1 VFSINRFFFL
11 SLGSVCFLIIP
22 FFWVALVFD
31 YRALENVMIQL
42 SGSYFVGYPIPELLG
57 ASSIDSTISQVFRIK
72 IFCSL
77 FLLSY
82 SLFFIGLYSVEEN
95 YRRVKLLFR
104 GVSVPLF
111 FVVAGFWIKFVND
124 DHIIMHHEKAELF
137 YATCI
142 CLVVSIFL
150 FAYSLRSKKRKL
162 SKFKAKLA
170 EHQSSKMDE
179 IKSVEPQA
187 SSPTV
192 SSPEGEGD
200 ELPQTDASEE
210 LNEDTPATETT
221 SENTP
226 SGELPGI
233 PPTEPNT
240 IIPPDDS
247 DSTPGHDPKEQDAKV
262 EEKNVTDT
270 VTDTDSNDQVIPPL
284 ETLPESNDAI
294 DSKADAADLTEKISG
309 DKE

>member
-1 VFSINRFFFL
+1 
-11 SLGSVCFLIIP
+11 
-22 FFWVALVFD
+22 
-31 YRALENVMIQL
+31 MIQL

-57 ASSIDSTISQVFRIK
+57 ASKIDSTTSQVFRIK

-95 YRRVKLLFR
+95 FRRVKLLFR

-111 FVVAGFWIKFVND
+111 FLVAGFWIKFVND

-142 CLVVSIFL
+142 CLVMSIFL
-150 FAYSLRSKKRKL
+150 FAYSLRSKKRKS
-162 SKFKAKLA
+162 SKFKAKVA
-170 EHQSSKMDE
+170 EKKSSKMDE
-179 IKSVEPQA
+179 IKSAEPQA
-187 SSPTV
+187 SAPAV

-200 ELPQTDASEE
+200 EPTQIEVAAEP
-210 LNEDTPATETT
+210 NEDKSVTEPI
-221 SENTP
+221 SENIP

-233 PPTEPNT
+233 PSTEPNA
-240 IIPPDDS
+240 IISPDDS
-247 DSTPGHDPKEQDAKV
+247 ESTPGHDPEEQDAKMD
-262 EEKNVTDT
+262 EKNVTDN
-270 VTDTDSNDQVIPPL
+270 VTDTDSNDEVIPPL

-294 DSKADAADLTEKISG
+294 DSNADAADLTEKISG

>member
-1 VFSINRFFFL
+1 MLSINRFFFL

-57 ASSIDSTISQVFRIK
+57 ASKIDSTTSQVFRIK

-95 YRRVKLLFR
+95 FRRVKLLFR

-111 FVVAGFWIKFVND
+111 FLVASFWIKFVND

-150 FAYSLRSKKRKL
+150 FAYSLRSKKRKS
-162 SKFKAKLA
+162 SKFKAKVA
-170 EHQSSKMDE
+170 EKKSSKMDE
-179 IKSVEPQA
+179 IKSAEPQA
-187 SSPTV
+187 STPAASF
-192 SSPEGEGD
+192 PEGGEP
-200 ELPQTDASEE
+200 PQIEVAAEP
-210 LNEDTPATETT
+210 NEDKSATEPT
-221 SENTP
+221 SENIP

-233 PPTEPNT
+233 PSTEPNT
-240 IIPPDDS
+240 IIPPDGS
-247 DSTPGHDPKEQDAKV
+247 DSTPDSDPKEQDAKM
-262 EEKNVTDT
+262 EEKNVTDN
-270 VTDTDSNDQVIPPL
+270 VMDTDSNDEVIPPL
-284 ETLPESNDAI
+284 ETLPETNDAT
-294 DSKADAADLTEKISG
+294 DSNADAAGLTEKISG

>member
-1 VFSINRFFFL
+1 MLSINRFFFL

-57 ASSIDSTISQVFRIK
+57 AAKIDSTTSQVFRIK

-95 YRRVKLLFR
+95 FRRVKLLFR

-111 FVVAGFWIKFVND
+111 FLVAGFWIKFVND

-137 YATCI
+137 YATCL

-170 EHQSSKMDE
+170 EHPSPKMDE

-187 SSPTV
+187 SAPAV
-192 SSPEGEGD
+192 SSPEGYEP
-200 ELPQTDASEE
+200 PQTDASEE
-210 LNEDTPATETT
+210 LNEDTPATEPT

-240 IIPPDDS
+240 IIPTDDS
-247 DSTPGHDPKEQDAKV
+247 DSTPGHDPEEQDAKV
-262 EEKNVTDT
+262 EEKNMTDT
-270 VTDTDSNDQVIPPL
+270 VMDTDSNDEVIPPL

-294 DSKADAADLTEKISG
+294 DSNADAADLTEKISG

>member
-1 VFSINRFFFL
+1 MLSINRFFFL

-42 SGSYFVGYPIPELLG
+42 SGNYFVGYPIPELLG
-57 ASSIDSTISQVFRIK
+57 ASKIDSTTSQVFRIK

-95 YRRVKLLFR
+95 FRRVKLLFR

-111 FVVAGFWIKFVND
+111 FLVASFWIKFVND

-150 FAYSLRSKKRKL
+150 FAYSLRSKKRKS
-162 SKFKAKLA
+162 SKFKAKVA
-170 EHQSSKMDE
+170 EKKSSKMDE
-179 IKSVEPQA
+179 IKSAEPQA
-187 SSPTV
+187 SAPAV
-192 SSPEGEGD
+192 SSPEGNEP
-200 ELPQTDASEE
+200 PQTDASEE
-210 LNEDTPATETT
+210 LNEDNPATEPT
-221 SENTP
+221 SENIP

-233 PPTEPNT
+233 PSTEPNA
-240 IIPPDDS
+240 IISPD
-247 DSTPGHDPKEQDAKV
+247 
-262 EEKNVTDT
+262 
-270 VTDTDSNDQVIPPL
+270 DTDSNDEVIPPL

-294 DSKADAADLTEKISG
+294 DSNADAADLTEKISG

>member
-1 VFSINRFFFL
+1 MLSINRFFFL

-57 ASSIDSTISQVFRIK
+57 AAKIDSTTSQVFRIK

-95 YRRVKLLFR
+95 FRRVKLLFR

-111 FVVAGFWIKFVND
+111 FLVAGFWIKFVND

-150 FAYSLRSKKRKL
+150 FAYSLRSKKRKS
-162 SKFKAKLA
+162 SKFKAKVA
-170 EHQSSKMDE
+170 EKKSSKMDE
-179 IKSVEPQA
+179 IKSAEPQA
-187 SSPTV
+187 SAPAV
-192 SSPEGEGD
+192 SSPEGNEP
-200 ELPQTDASEE
+200 PQTDASEE
-210 LNEDTPATETT
+210 LNEDNPATEPT
-221 SENTP
+221 SENIP

-233 PPTEPNT
+233 PSTEPNA
-240 IIPPDDS
+240 IISPDDS
-247 DSTPGHDPKEQDAKV
+247 DSIPGHDPEEQDAKV
-262 EEKNVTDT
+262 EEKNVTDN
-270 VTDTDSNDQVIPPL
+270 VTDTDSNDEVIPPL
-284 ETLPESNDAI
+284 ETLPESNDAT
-294 DSKADAADLTEKISG
+294 DSNADAADLTEKISG

>member
-1 VFSINRFFFL
+1 VLSINRFFFL

-42 SGSYFVGYPIPELLG
+42 SESYFVGYPIPELLG
-57 ASSIDSTISQVFRIK
+57 ASQIDSTTSQVFRIK

-124 DHIIMHHEKAELF
+124 DHIIMHHEKSELF

-150 FAYSLRSKKRKL
+150 FAYSLRSKKRKS
-162 SKFKAKLA
+162 SKFKARLA
-170 EHQSSKMDE
+170 ENKSSKIDE
-179 IKSVEPQA
+179 IKSVEPPA
-187 SSPTV
+187 SSPAV

-200 ELPQTDASEE
+200 EPPQTDAAEE
-210 LNEDTPATETT
+210 LNEDKPATKPTH
-221 SENTP
+221 ENIQ
-226 SGELPGI
+226 SGDLPGI
-233 PPTEPNT
+233 PSNEPNT
-240 IIPPDDS
+240 IIPPDDL
-247 DSTPGHDPKEQDAKV
+247 DSTPDPDLEEQDAKI
-262 EEKNVTDT
+262 EEQNVKENI
-270 VTDTDSNDQVIPPL
+270 TDTDSNDEVSSGL
-284 ETLPESNDAI
+284 ETLPESNDTV
-294 DSKADAADLTEKISG
+294 DANSNAAELTEKISG

>member
-1 VFSINRFFFL
+1 MLSINRFFFL

-57 ASSIDSTISQVFRIK
+57 AAKIDSTTSQVFRIK

-82 SLFFIGLYSVEEN
+82 SLFFVGLYSVEEN
-95 YRRVKLLFR
+95 FRRVKLLFR

-111 FVVAGFWIKFVND
+111 FLVAGFWIKFVND

-150 FAYSLRSKKRKL
+150 FAYSLRSKRRKS
-162 SKFKAKLA
+162 SKFKAKVA
-170 EHQSSKMDE
+170 EKKSSKMDE
-179 IKSVEPQA
+179 IKSAEPQA
-187 SSPTV
+187 SAPAV
-192 SSPEGEGD
+192 SSPEGNEP
-200 ELPQTDASEE
+200 PQTDASEE
-210 LNEDTPATETT
+210 LNEDNPATEPT
-221 SENTP
+221 SENIP

-233 PPTEPNT
+233 PSTEPNT
-240 IIPPDDS
+240 IIPPDGS
-247 DSTPGHDPKEQDAKV
+247 DSTPDSDPKEQDAKM
-262 EEKNVTDT
+262 EEKNVTDN
-270 VTDTDSNDQVIPPL
+270 VMDTDSNDEVIPPL
-284 ETLPESNDAI
+284 ETLPETNDAT
-294 DSKADAADLTEKISG
+294 DSNADAAGLTEKISG

>member
-1 VFSINRFFFL
+1 
-11 SLGSVCFLIIP
+11 
-22 FFWVALVFD
+22 
-31 YRALENVMIQL
+31 MIQL

-57 ASSIDSTISQVFRIK
+57 ASQIDSTTSQVFRIK

-95 YRRVKLLFR
+95 YSRVKLLFR

-111 FVVAGFWIKFVND
+111 FLVACFWIKFVND

-150 FAYSLRSKKRKL
+150 FAYSFRSKKRKA

-170 EHQSSKMDE
+170 ENKASKIDE
-179 IKSVEPQA
+179 VKSVEPQA
-187 SSPTV
+187 RAPEVPT
-192 SSPEGEGD
+192 PEGD
-200 ELPQTDASEE
+200 APPQIDAAKE
-210 LNEDTPATETT
+210 LNEDKSATETT
-221 SENTP
+221 GENIPSE
-226 SGELPGI
+226 ELPGT
-233 PPTEPNT
+233 PSTEQNT
-240 IIPPDDS
+240 IISSDDT
-247 DSTPGHDPKEQDAKV
+247 DSTTGQETNGQDAKIE
-262 EEKNVTDT
+262 EEKPTESI
-270 VTDTDSNDQVIPPL
+270 TDTDTNDEVSPPVEAIP
-284 ETLPESNDAI
+284 EGNDTI
-294 DSKADAADLTEKISG
+294 DSKSDAAELTEKISG

>member
-1 VFSINRFFFL
+1 MLSINRFFFL

-57 ASSIDSTISQVFRIK
+57 ASPIDSTISQVFRIK

-150 FAYSLRSKKRKL
+150 FAYSLRSKKRKS
-162 SKFKAKLA
+162 SKFKAKVA
-170 EHQSSKMDE
+170 EKKSSKMDE
-179 IKSVEPQA
+179 IKSAEPQ
-187 SSPTV
+187 SSAPAV
-192 SSPEGEGD
+192 SSPEGD
-200 ELPQTDASEE
+200 EPPQTDASEE
-210 LNEDTPATETT
+210 LNEDKPATETT

-233 PPTEPNT
+233 PSTEPNA
-240 IIPPDDS
+240 IISPDDS
-247 DSTPGHDPKEQDAKV
+247 DSTPGHDPAEQDAKM
-262 EEKNVTDT
+262 EEKNVTDN
-270 VTDTDSNDQVIPPL
+270 VTDTDSNDEVIPPL
-284 ETLPESNDAI
+284 ETLPESNDAT
-294 DSKADAADLTEKISG
+294 DSNADVADLTEKISG